1 MKDDADAAATAT
13 MSLDAKDD
21 FNAVRSSSS
30 NNNITNT
37 KSLLQS
43 VTCPEGFEW
52 DSDWKIVAHSAAA
65 AGGSNGGSNGSPVEL
80 QQNIHGN
87 SNANANAN
95 DENKY
100 GWEYYNER
108 RNYDDVYEFRK
119 RRWLR
124 SIKLKDVMVEEEEG
138 EGEVHGDV
146 LVDGSLSTV
155 KQASKVSTRMNN
167 WKYKV
172 QEQYNWKGFSFAL
185 YKSLI
190 WRNSAG
196 LMCKVPLATNFD
208 FIERR

>member
-1 MKDDADAAATAT
+1 MPPSIIKDAA
-13 MSLDAKDD
+13 SNDANNANDD
-21 FNAVRSSSS
+21 LKAVRSSNSHSS

-52 DSDWKIVAHSAAA
+52 DSDWKIVAAVNDGVESQQD
-65 AGGSNGGSNGSPVEL
+65 SNL
-80 QQNIHGN
+80 
-87 SNANANAN
+87 NANNTSAN

-124 SIKLKDVMVEEEEG
+124 SIKLKDVIVEE
-138 EGEVHGDV
+138 VQGDV
-146 LVDGSLSTV
+146 LVDGSSSTV
-155 KQASKVSTRMNN
+155 KQASKVSTRMNH

>member
-1 MKDDADAAATAT
+1 MPPSIRKDAA
-13 MSLDAKDD
+13 SNDANANANDGLK
-21 FNAVRSSSS
+21 AVRSHSSS
-30 NNNITNT
+30 NITNT

-52 DSDWKIVAHSAAA
+52 DSDWKIVAAVND
-65 AGGSNGGSNGSPVEL
+65 GVES
-80 QQNIHGN
+80 QQPQNL
-87 SNANANAN
+87 NANTSAN

-124 SIKLKDVMVEEEEG
+124 SIKLKDVIVEEE
-138 EGEVHGDV
+138 VQGDV
-146 LVDGSLSTV
+146 VVDGSSSTV
-155 KQASKVSTRMNN
+155 KQASKVSTRMNH

>member
-1 MKDDADAAATAT
+1 MPPSIVKDAAAN
-13 MSLDAKDD
+13 DD
-21 FNAVRSSSS
+21 GVKAVRSSNSS
-30 NNNITNT
+30 NITNT

-52 DSDWKIVAHSAAA
+52 DSDWKIVAAVNDGVESQQD
-65 AGGSNGGSNGSPVEL
+65 SNL
-80 QQNIHGN
+80 
-87 SNANANAN
+87 NANNTSAN

-124 SIKLKDVMVEEEEG
+124 SIKLKDVIVE
-138 EGEVHGDV
+138 VQGDV
-146 LVDGSLSTV
+146 LVDGSSSTV
-155 KQASKVSTRMNN
+155 KQASKVSTRMNH